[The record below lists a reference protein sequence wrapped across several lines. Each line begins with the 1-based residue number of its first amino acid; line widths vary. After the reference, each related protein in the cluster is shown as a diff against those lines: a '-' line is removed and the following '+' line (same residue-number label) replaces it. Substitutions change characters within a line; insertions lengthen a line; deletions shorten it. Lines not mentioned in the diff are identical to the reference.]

1 MKRLAIAM
9 MCLLMC
15 FSTVMPTAAL
25 AKCAHKK
32 TQWQTTQRATCCNT
46 GVKKLI
52 CKNCGK
58 VLNRK
63 TLPKVSHQFKTFR
76 TWKPSCTDVG
86 YKMQLCSV
94 YGDMRTV
101 KYGKVLGHKW
111 SSWKKNFLTG
121 KYTRH
126 CTRSGC
132 DATQH
137 KK

>member
-1 MKRLAIAM
+1 MKRLTIAV

-15 FSTVMPTAAL
+15 FSTVTPTTAL

-32 TQWQTTQRATCCNT
+32 AQWQTTQKATCCNT

-58 VLNRK
+58 A
-63 TLPKVSHQFKTFR
+63 
-76 TWKPSCTDVG
+76 
-86 YKMQLCSV
+86 
-94 YGDMRTV
+94 
-101 KYGKVLGHKW
+101 LGHKW

>member
-1 MKRLAIAM
+1 MKRLTIAV

-15 FSTVMPTAAL
+15 FSTVMPTTAL

-58 VLNRK
+58 VLNKK

-76 TWKPSCTDVG
+76 TWKPIGGDSHEEISSSHDV
-86 YKMQLCSV
+86 LN
-94 YGDMRTV
+94 D
-101 KYGKVLGHKW
+101 VL
-111 SSWKKNFLTG
+111 
-121 KYTRH
+121 
-126 CTRSGC
+126 
-132 DATQH
+132 
-137 KK
+137 